1 MSRDQTYDYIPLPS
15 DQNPVQRA
23 PHERSTS
30 PCHENER
37 DPVQGA
43 RDQNLTNDTAH
54 GSIQEA
60 SERPHDQ
67 YAGEGPREQQQAVSP
82 SDKST
87 TTDKRPDVPLDK
99 NGVRPQ
105 NGPRGT
111 REQPNGI
118 HVPRRR
124 SRNPY
129 QITRDIHRNLGI
141 ERRSSRR
148 SKRAPVERRTQP
160 QMAYPKDVVSSPG
173 ETPKERTPRS
183 SMSSW
188 KEERPKPAQKEWVSD
203 LPKTAVFV
211 PVPHLKRTTPEP
223 PRNET
228 SV

>member
-1 MSRDQTYDYIPLPS
+1 MINT
-15 DQNPVQRA
+15 PVKDRV
-23 PHERSTS
+23 T
-30 PCHENER
+30 
-37 DPVQGA
+37 
-43 RDQNLTNDTAH
+43 
-54 GSIQEA
+54 
-60 SERPHDQ
+60 
-67 YAGEGPREQQQAVSP
+67 VSP
-82 SDKST
+82 RDKST

-129 QITRDIHRNLGI
+129 QITRDIHHNLGI
-141 ERRSSRR
+141 ETRSSRH

-160 QMAYPKDVVSSPG
+160 EMAYPKDVVSLSPG
-173 ETPKERTPRS
+173 ETPNERTPRS
-183 SMSSW
+183 SVSSW

-211 PVPHLKRTTPEP
+211 PVPHRKRTTPEP